1 MNYKIIHILVIIF
14 IFFNTV
20 KSTAQIQGVSKF
32 DTSNVSNLLNKLKVD
47 SFQIV
52 LLGEENH
59 YDGVAMKINQKI
71 ITELVQKHGFKS
83 LLIESDFESLYQ
95 INLGDKREKEYSV
108 NQNIYNCWSKVVE
121 AVPIFELERKGLLH
135 IYGFDS
141 RLRGT
146 FIQKHCLDSGYYQL
160 FFSNFNPSEH
170 EKNLFYT
177 TFKSITSNEFKD
189 TTSETRRL
197 EFIELIKKSQA
208 FYKDTLSI
216 EYYSLENIK
225 NYLIQICLEKK
236 SSLNYTIARE
246 ENMIR
251 NVEFLLKTK
260 FKNEKVIL
268 LGANIHVQPGVI
280 QLNENYAKE
289 NCGDFLKKYYKTLS
303 ILPMNYAG
311 KRRNPIQI
319 EKLIKIEKPR
329 KKTLAGKLHKLKYEF
344 ALIDLHKVDKTS
356 LIYRNEVQLPNLYG
370 DYLIFIDQTEPST
383 LIQL

>member
-32 DTSNVSNLLNKLKVD
+32 DTSNVSNLLNQLKVD

-71 ITELVQKHGFKS
+71 ITELVQKHGFKT

-95 INLGDKREKEYSV
+95 INLQDKREKEYSV

-121 AVPIFELERKGLLH
+121 AVPIFELEKKGLLQ

-141 RLRGT
+141 RLHGR
-146 FIQKHCLDSGYYQL
+146 FFKKNSQDSIYYRL
-160 FFSNFNPSEH
+160 FFSNFTPTESE
-170 EKNLFYT
+170 KQLFNHV
-177 TFKSITSNEFKD
+177 FKSIVSLEFKD
-189 TTSETRRL
+189 TTSESKRTDFFQL
-197 EFIELIKKSQA
+197 IEKSQS

-216 EYYSLENIK
+216 QYYSLENIK
-225 NYLIQICLEKK
+225 HYLKQICIEKV
-236 SSLNYTIARE
+236 SSLNYMIARE
-246 ENMIR
+246 ENMVR
-251 NVEFLLKTK
+251 NVAYLLKTK

-280 QLNENYAKE
+280 NLNENYAKI
-289 NCGDFLKKYYKTLS
+289 NCGDYLKNSHKTLS

>member
-20 KSTAQIQGVSKF
+20 KFTAQIQGVSKF
-32 DTSNVSNLLNKLKVD
+32 DTSNVSNLLNQLKVD
-47 SFQIV
+47 SCQIV

-71 ITELVQKHGFKS
+71 ITELVQKHGFKT

-95 INLGDKREKEYSV
+95 INLQDKREKEYSV

-121 AVPIFELERKGLLH
+121 AVPIFELEKKGLLQ

-141 RLRGT
+141 RLHGR
-146 FIQKHCLDSGYYQL
+146 FIQNHSQDSIYYRL
-160 FFSNFNPSEH
+160 FFSNFTPTESE
-170 EKNLFYT
+170 KQLFNHV
-177 TFKSITSNEFKD
+177 FKSIVSLEFKD
-189 TTSETRRL
+189 TTSESKRTDFFQL
-197 EFIELIKKSQA
+197 IEKSQS

-216 EYYSLENIK
+216 QYYSLENIK
-225 NYLIQICLEKK
+225 HYLKQICIEKV
-236 SSLNYTIARE
+236 SSLNYMIARE
-246 ENMIR
+246 ENMVR
-251 NVEFLLKTK
+251 NVAYLLKTK

-280 QLNENYAKE
+280 NLNENYAKI
-289 NCGDFLKKYYKTLS
+289 NCGDYLKNSHKTLS
-303 ILPMNYAG
+303 ILPVNYSG
-311 KRRNPIQI
+311 KRRSVSNIQ
-319 EKLIKIEKPR
+319 KLIKIQKPKR
-329 KKTLAGKLHKLKYEF
+329 NLLASILHKLNYQF
-344 ALIDLHKVDKTS
+344 AVIDLSKINKYN
-356 LIYRNEVQLPNLYG
+356 LIYKNEVISPKVYG

>member
-32 DTSNVSNLLNKLKVD
+32 DTSNVSNLLNQLKVD

-59 YDGVAMKINQKI
+59 YDGVAMKVNQKI

-121 AVPIFELERKGLLH
+121 AVPIFELEKKGLLQ

-141 RLRGT
+141 RLHGR
-146 FIQKHCLDSGYYQL
+146 FIQNHSQDSIYYRL
-160 FFSNFNPSEH
+160 FFSNFTPTESE
-170 EKNLFYT
+170 KQLFNHV
-177 TFKSITSNEFKD
+177 FKSIVSLEFKD
-189 TTSETRRL
+189 TTSESKRTDFFQL
-197 EFIELIKKSQA
+197 IEKSQS

-216 EYYSLENIK
+216 QYYSLENIK
-225 NYLIQICLEKK
+225 HYLKQICIEKV
-236 SSLNYTIARE
+236 SSLNYMIARE
-246 ENMIR
+246 ENMVR
-251 NVEFLLKTK
+251 NVAYLLKTK

-280 QLNENYAKE
+280 NLNENYAKI
-289 NCGDFLKKYYKTLS
+289 NCGDYLKNSHKTLS
-303 ILPMNYAG
+303 ILPVNYSG
-311 KRRNPIQI
+311 KRRSVSNIQ
-319 EKLIKIEKPR
+319 KLIKIQKPKR
-329 KKTLAGKLHKLKYEF
+329 NLLASILHKLNYQF
-344 ALIDLHKVDKTS
+344 AVIDLSKINKYN
-356 LIYRNEVQLPNLYG
+356 LIYKNEVISPKVYG